1 MLINFSFS
9 NFKSYRDEQQ
19 FSMQRPANAQKHEE
33 GDWKRKDISTVA
45 GVYGGNA
52 SGKSAFF
59 DAFQF
64 VASYIVNGFNPN
76 FDIGT
81 LFQPFR
87 LDEETR
93 SGESE
98 FLVDF
103 LGTNDTR
110 YLYELSIMGGKID
123 YESLR
128 AYNGN
133 RTNRIYERERSGG
146 SYSYKYGRTFSGAK
160 KTYEQMARPETPY
173 ISVLY
178 AANAAIVQPAYE
190 FFRNRVGFYR
200 ADLFDCELSNIRIGL
215 KKGTPTAK
223 ALAALMANTDLGI
236 SVVQTKDLLDELQ
249 ESSQQPGDPREG
261 GYEDLA
267 SGVLALVEPELT
279 REERRKR
286 AQNLAKQPSEPRYEF
301 SFMHR
306 GKDGF
311 EESFTED
318 EESRGTLA
326 VLAFFSLALRLL
338 SSRSVGFIDEV
349 DSSLH
354 PNYVQELVALF
365 KDPRTNPHQSQLIF
379 TTHDVSLI
387 TRTGA
392 DPRILD
398 QDQIWL
404 VEKAVDGSSSLYPVT
419 SIPSRWD
426 ENFGRNY
433 LHGIYGA
440 APRPDFHEAFVQAAK
455 DLQDAH
461 VELTAEKYGVEA

>member
-76 FDIGT
+76 FDIGA

-87 LDEETR
+87 LDEMTR
-93 SGESE
+93 NGKSE

-110 YLYELSIMGGKID
+110 YIYELSIMGGKID

-200 ADLFDCELSNIRIGL
+200 ADLFDRELSNIRIGL

-223 ALAALMANTDLGI
+223 ALATLMANTDLGI

-249 ESSQQPGDPREG
+249 ESSQQPGDPR
-261 GYEDLA
+261 Y
-267 SGVLALVEPELT
+267 
-279 REERRKR
+279 K
-286 AQNLAKQPSEPRYEF
+286 F

-311 EESFTED
+311 EESFTEG

-338 SSRSVGFIDEV
+338 SCRSVGFIDEV

-440 APRPDFHEAFVQAAK
+440 TPRPDFHEAFVQAAK

>member
-76 FDIGT
+76 FDIGA

-87 LDEETR
+87 LDEMTR
-93 SGESE
+93 NGKSE

-110 YLYELSIMGGKID
+110 YIYELSIMGGKID

-200 ADLFDCELSNIRIGL
+200 ADLFDRELSNIRIGL

-249 ESSQQPGDPREG
+249 ESSQQPGDPR
-261 GYEDLA
+261 Y
-267 SGVLALVEPELT
+267 
-279 REERRKR
+279 K
-286 AQNLAKQPSEPRYEF
+286 F

-311 EESFTED
+311 EESFTEG

-326 VLAFFSLALRLL
+326 VLAFFSLALKLL
-338 SSRSVGFIDEV
+338 SCRSVGFIDEV

-387 TRTGA
+387 IRTGA

>member
-200 ADLFDCELSNIRIGL
+200 ADLFDRELSNIRIGL

-223 ALAALMANTDLGI
+223 ALATLMANTDLGI

-249 ESSQQPGDPREG
+249 ESSQQPGDPR
-261 GYEDLA
+261 Y
-267 SGVLALVEPELT
+267 
-279 REERRKR
+279 K
-286 AQNLAKQPSEPRYEF
+286 F

-311 EESFTED
+311 EESFTEG

-338 SSRSVGFIDEV
+338 SCRSVGFIDEV

-440 APRPDFHEAFVQAAK
+440 TPRPDFHEAFVQAAK

>member
-76 FDIGT
+76 FDIGA

-87 LDEETR
+87 LDEMTR
-93 SGESE
+93 SGKSE

-110 YLYELSIMGGKID
+110 YIYELSIMGGKID

-200 ADLFDCELSNIRIGL
+200 ADLFDRELSNIRIGL

-223 ALAALMANTDLGI
+223 ALATLMANTDLGI

-249 ESSQQPGDPREG
+249 ESSQQPGDPR
-261 GYEDLA
+261 Y
-267 SGVLALVEPELT
+267 
-279 REERRKR
+279 K
-286 AQNLAKQPSEPRYEF
+286 F

-311 EESFTED
+311 EESFTEG

-326 VLAFFSLALRLL
+326 VLAFFSLALKLL
-338 SSRSVGFIDEV
+338 SCRSVGFIDEV

-387 TRTGA
+387 IRTGA

>member
-76 FDIGT
+76 FDIGA

-87 LDEETR
+87 LDEMTR
-93 SGESE
+93 NGKSE

-110 YLYELSIMGGKID
+110 YIYELSIMGGKID

-200 ADLFDCELSNIRIGL
+200 ADLFDRELSNIRIGL

-249 ESSQQPGDPREG
+249 ESSQQPGDPR
-261 GYEDLA
+261 Y
-267 SGVLALVEPELT
+267 
-279 REERRKR
+279 K
-286 AQNLAKQPSEPRYEF
+286 F

-311 EESFTED
+311 EESFTEG

-338 SSRSVGFIDEV
+338 SCRSVGFIDEV

-440 APRPDFHEAFVQAAK
+440 TPRPDFHEAFVQAAK

>member
-76 FDIGT
+76 FDIGA

-87 LDEETR
+87 LDEMTR
-93 SGESE
+93 NGKSE

-110 YLYELSIMGGKID
+110 YIYELSIMGGKID

-200 ADLFDCELSNIRIGL
+200 ADLFDRELSNIRIGL

-249 ESSQQPGDPREG
+249 ESSQQPGDPR
-261 GYEDLA
+261 Y
-267 SGVLALVEPELT
+267 
-279 REERRKR
+279 K
-286 AQNLAKQPSEPRYEF
+286 F

-311 EESFTED
+311 EESFTEG

-338 SSRSVGFIDEV
+338 SCRSVGFIDEV

-365 KDPRTNPHQSQLIF
+365 KDPRTDPHQSQLIF

-461 VELTAEKYGVEA
+461 VELTAEKYDVEA